1 MIKLANLLT
10 EQKMSLTIDNSE
22 IPLNQEL
29 AGLDAT
35 LPAGV
40 VKRKKTHPEGRDK
53 APKASKW
60 LGSKQGVKVKARY
73 SELSSAQDFIDTYNN
88 LKNKLETQGK
98 ESMPKNELKFLK
110 YVEKYPYSIKPVNA
124 KNMSKCVEVFK
135 AIQKA
140 VPGLPMEMS
149 GGDDFYHRAYASQKG
164 WHDDS
169 IAMDFWFDFKAKNQE
184 KVERVLLHLMKQ
196 YPNLGFINEVHYKSG
211 KATAPHYHISFA
223 SGKRE
228 AAKFHYLR
236 DANGNY
242 KRGNVLGDLKELWN
256 SPFNK
261 LDSSVNLYDKEFV
274 NKTAEVTSAKILG
287 DGRIAINYPIA
298 HEVDGLGLKFELLY
312 YPDAG
317 FQGPIGGNPV
327 KIKFKNI
334 SSTITIDMSRFYG
347 KPNYGDD
354 DASGKFNLA
363 KYLIGLKDGVYQYIM
378 NPIYI
383 EDRTKDMGVESVS
396 EKFILKDGKVI
407 NYTTKQAM
415 DLFQKPDFMI
425 GPKNQPTPDK
435 TGAVDQDE
443 LLN

>member
-1 MIKLANLLT
+1 MIKLTNLLT
-10 EQKMSLTIDNSE
+10 EQKMSLTIDNSK

-35 LPAGV
+35 LPAGS
-40 VKRKKTHPEGRDK
+40 VKRKKTHPESGDK
-53 APKASKW
+53 APKASRM
-60 LGSKQGVKVKARY
+60 LGSKKGVKVKARY

-140 VPGLPMEMS
+140 VPGLPMKMS
-149 GGDDFYHRAYASQKG
+149 GGDDFYHRAYGSQKG

-169 IAMDFWFDFKAKNQE
+169 IAMDFYFSFRAKNQE

-196 YPNLGFINEVHYKSG
+196 YPNLGFINEVKYPSG
-211 KATAPHYHISFA
+211 KATAPHFHISFA

-228 AAKFHYLR
+228 AAKFYYLR

-242 KRGNVLGDLKELWN
+242 KRGNVLNDLRELWN

-274 NKTAEVTSAKILG
+274 NKNAQVTSAKILG
-287 DGRIAINYPIA
+287 DGKISINYPLA
-298 HEVDGLGLKFELLY
+298 HEAPGLGLKFELLY

-317 FQGPIGGNPV
+317 ALGPLGGNPV

-334 SSTITIDMSRFYG
+334 SSTITIDMSSRYG
-347 KPNYGDD
+347 KPNYGDPG
-354 DASGKFNLA
+354 ASGKFNFG
-363 KYLIGLKDGVYQYIM
+363 KYLTGLKDGVYQYII
-378 NPIYI
+378 NPINM
-383 EDRTKDMGVESVS
+383 EDRNKDIGQQSIS

-407 NYTTKQAM
+407 NYTTKQAI
-415 DLFQKPDFMI
+415 DLIQKPDFMI
-425 GPKNQPTPDK
+425 GPKNQPTPDAS
-435 TGAVDQDE
+435 GAVDQAE
-443 LLN
+443 L